1 MVTWKDIVLVNG
13 NYYGMEEK
21 ISGKRDGEN
30 IYQCDDFFQAV
41 AERFQCQE
49 DDIKTLMFDGL
60 QVPRNVL
67 DEIGYG
73 EESCGVYLDGELQF
87 C

>member
-30 IYQCDDFFQAV
+30 IYQCDDFSRQWQRDFSA
-41 AERFQCQE
+41 RKM
-49 DDIKTLMFDGL
+49 IL
-60 QVPRNVL
+60 RR
-67 DEIGYG
+67 
-73 EESCGVYLDGELQF
+73 
-87 C
+87 